1 MTARATVIIDD
12 QAAEDLYEIYVTR
25 LDQRGP
31 DGHDGA
37 EALLDDLT
45 ATIDSLAD
53 FPERGPTPPELEAM
67 GERNW
72 RQISHAPYRI
82 IYLLEGDVV
91 TVALVADSRRDFV
104 SLLHKRLV
112 KAGGT

>member
-1 MTARATVIIDD
+1 MPKAELRYSEDARA
-12 QAAEDLYEIYVTR
+12 DLSEIFQQR
-25 LDQRGP
+25 REQRGNE
-31 DGHDGA
+31 GWDGA
-37 EALLDDLT
+37 RAYVAAIVE
-45 ATIDSLAD
+45 TISGLAD
-53 FPERGPTPPELEAM
+53 FPERGPIPPELEAM

-82 IYLLEGDVV
+82 IYLLEGDAV